1 MKISLQSDTSR
12 LMSMCFCL
20 GDRLGWSFV
29 MRFVFSI
36 VFFETKKRAPYT
48 RDMGIR
54 GEIIT
59 LTLGLILKKRT

>member
-1 MKISLQSDTSR
+1 
-12 LMSMCFCL
+12 MCFCL

-29 MRFVFSI
+29 IRFVFSI
-36 VFFETKKRAPYT
+36 VFFKIEKRAPYT

-59 LTLGLILKKRT
+59 LTLGLSLLKSVIPQGFQQENEK